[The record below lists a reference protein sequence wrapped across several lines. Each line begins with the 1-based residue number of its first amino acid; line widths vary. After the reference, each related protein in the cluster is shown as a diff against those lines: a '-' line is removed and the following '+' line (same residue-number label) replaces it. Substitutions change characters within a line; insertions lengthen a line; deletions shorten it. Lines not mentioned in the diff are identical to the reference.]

1 MSYKTEKL
9 LDPNRK
15 IIVQV
20 ATTYDTDAIEFCKR
34 CGFRGTGK

>member
-20 ATTYDTDAIEFCKR
+20 ATYDTDAIEFCKR
-34 CGFRGTGK
+34 CGFRDTGK